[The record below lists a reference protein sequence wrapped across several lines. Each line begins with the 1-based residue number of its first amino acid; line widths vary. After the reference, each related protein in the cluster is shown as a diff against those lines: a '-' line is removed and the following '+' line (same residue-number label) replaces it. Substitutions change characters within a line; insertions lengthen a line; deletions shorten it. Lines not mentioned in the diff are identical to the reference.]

1 MKVAVFSG
9 ASAATELMDSG
20 AAEAAATRAATRTAA
35 STEVLMMACGKRD
48 MCSRA
53 ADVGR
58 PAVCGPQTKPWCT
71 DNLLS
76 CLTLLSTM
84 ASELILPC
92 QRHLFPG
99 LAQSGSHVYLNGA
112 SMSPLLAAV
121 QETGEKALRAKAT
134 PWLGLPDSPSTLA
147 SVRGLATAIY
157 AAGSTQPLVPP
168 GGASPVA
175 VVPSTGYAMSLVAS
189 NLDSQVCLV
198 GSVIL
203 RCANPSIPAHIYAPS

>member
-58 PAVCGPQTKPWCT
+58 NHRQPP
-71 DNLLS
+71 LLS
-76 CLTLLSTM
+76 LTLLLAM

-121 QETGEKALRAKAT
+121 QQTGEKALQAKAT

-198 GSVIL
+198 GSVIP
-203 RCANPSIPAHIYAPS
+203 RRANPSIPAHIYAPS